1 MQSIHDFQSFPF
13 NNLSNTKVAFFFLK
27 DPKVDLESVRASKT
41 CGWHSLWVKLFGIST
56 FRAQVNCKKIIR
68 KVWRYISHIRNKPFG
83 RFFFKLIINTQF
95 FFFHWRDVAARN
107 CLLTNLGPNRV
118 AKLGD
123 FGLAKDIL
131 LWVNQKIKIRSDS
144 ILPQ

>member
-13 NNLSNTKVAFFFLK
+13 NNLLNTKVAFFFLK

-56 FRAQVNCKKIIR
+56 FRAQVNCKNHPQSLTLC
-68 KVWRYISHIRNKPFG
+68 ISHIRDKPFG

-95 FFFHWRDVAARN
+95 FFFDWRDVAARN

-131 LWVNQKIKIRSDS
+131 LWVNQIIKIRTDS
-144 ILPQ
+144 RLPQ